1 MENLKF
7 FALGGLGEVGKNM
20 YVIEYKEKIFVFE
33 CGSAEPV
40 NDVDGYDSIIADY
53 SYLKNNIDR
62 VQGVFLTRFGER
74 TTGAFLRIIKDL
86 KVPYFGG
93 RFTIDAIKRRYLV
106 KTNESEEVDFRVVE
120 AGDVL
125 DFDGVELNIFA
136 LTSNMPD
143 TIGIALM
150 VDVSKDPEIIEKK
163 AVVFLPDFCF
173 DQNIWGHFKTN
184 FKHIAQIASLGT
196 LALFCPS
203 FGATKIGHVTT
214 DGKLDLALRKIMS
227 QKGRIFALMDAENV
241 SGILQVIDA
250 IYYQGRHVTIIGY
263 KARRLVELAME
274 LGYTRINNELY
285 LKKETLND
293 EKRNSDES
301 VIIIAGDQIDPY
313 KSMQDIASYNDKHYA
328 LRHDDN
334 IVLLLEV
341 PKKYEKELAKTW
353 NYVWYVEAN
362 IIDFDSKLMP
372 IACAG
377 SEDLKLVYS
386 IFQPEYLIPISGD
399 YRMIQAQ
406 KELAIDYGF
415 HKENVIDVENGE
427 VLILND
433 EGYNFA
439 PEKIETKEILFGIE
453 LESDINNYVAR
464 ERESLAQE
472 GFAIVT
478 GMINLKERK
487 ICDECEIK
495 SSGFISD
502 ISKETVYGEIK
513 KTFNEVVSNYL
524 KQRKVDYRELR
535 QDLKISISK
544 TILRVTKKKPVLIPV
559 IIDISASQED
569 GSLTD
574 ELSDEELQ
582 RLVTIETP
590 IN

>member
-1 MENLKF
+1 MENIKF

-33 CGSAEPV
+33 CGSAEPL

-53 SYLKNNIDR
+53 SYLLKNIDR

-74 TTGAFLRIIKDL
+74 STGAFLRIIKDL

-93 RFTIDAIKRRYLV
+93 AFTIEAIKRRYL
-106 KTNESEEVDFRVVE
+106 TESNEEVDFRIVE
-120 AGDVL
+120 AGNKLYFDDIEL
-125 DFDGVELNIFA
+125 DIFA

-143 TIGIALM
+143 TIGVAMM
-150 VDVSKDPEIIEKK
+150 VNVSGDDKPEYKS
-163 AVVFLPDFCF
+163 VVFLPDFCF

-184 FKHIAQIASLGT
+184 FKHIAEIAAKGT
-196 LALFCPS
+196 LALLCPS

-214 DGKLDLALRKIMS
+214 DGKLDMALRKIMS

-301 VIIIAGDQIDPY
+301 VIIIAGDQTDPY
-313 KSMQDIASYNDKHYA
+313 KSMQAIASYTDKHYA
-328 LRHDDN
+328 LKPDDN

-353 NYVWYVEAN
+353 NYVWFIEAN
-362 IIDFDSKLMP
+362 IIDFDSKLIP
-372 IACAG
+372 ISCAG
-377 SEDLKLVYS
+377 SEDLKLIYS
-386 IFQPEYLIPISGD
+386 IFQPDYLIPISGD

-406 KELAIDYGF
+406 RDLALDYGF
-415 HKENVIDVENGE
+415 KPDKVIDLNNGE
-427 VLILND
+427 VLILNND
-433 EGYNFA
+433 GYTFA
-439 PEKIETKEILFGIE
+439 SEKIETKEILFGIE

-472 GFAIVT
+472 GFCIVT
-478 GMINLKERK
+478 GMINLKERE
-487 ICDECEIK
+487 ICEECEIETFGFVPEI
-495 SSGFISD
+495 SSTDVYND
-502 ISKETVYGEIK
+502 IRSK
-513 KTFNEVVSNYL
+513 FNEVVQEYL
-524 KQRKVDYRELR
+524 RLKKVDYRELR
-535 QDLKISISK
+535 QELKIQLAK
-544 TILRVTKKKPVLIPV
+544 TILRVTKKRPVLIPV
-559 IIDISASQED
+559 IIDVSASQD
-569 GSLTD
+569 DYSSQD
-574 ELSDEELQ
+574 DLSDDDLNAIEASESEE
-582 RLVTIETP
+582 
-590 IN
+590 